1 MLLCV
6 VVLAG
11 YIFAIIKSTPELDV
25 NAVLSL
31 SEPSALYDD
40 EGNFIDK
47 IPTEQIREIIDFEEM
62 PQHLKDAYVAIED
75 ERFYEHN
82 GVDFKRTIVS
92 AIRLPLL

>member
-40 EGNFIDK
+40 EGI
-47 IPTEQIREIIDFEEM
+47 
-62 PQHLKDAYVAIED
+62 L
-75 ERFYEHN
+75 
-82 GVDFKRTIVS
+82 
-92 AIRLPLL
+92 